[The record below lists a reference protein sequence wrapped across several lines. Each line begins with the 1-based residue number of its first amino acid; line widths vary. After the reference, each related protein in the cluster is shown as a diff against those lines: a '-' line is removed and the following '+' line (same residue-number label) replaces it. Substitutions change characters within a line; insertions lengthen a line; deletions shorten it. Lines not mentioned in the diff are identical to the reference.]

1 MFSSW
6 LVIGSIG
13 FIAELIQG
21 GPLVEYERRIAAG
34 ELVDGDICQ
43 VGSTIKQYIMQ
54 FGGGFV
60 IWIFVFQVYLGAS
73 LSGKMEILIIRI

>member
-1 MFSSW
+1 MDHFAS
-6 LVIGSIG
+6 
-13 FIAELIQG
+13 IAEING
-21 GPLVEYERRIAAG
+21 AGPLVEYERRVTSG